1 VSGTDTLFIRAI
13 FLMIS
18 SAFST
23 FLLAMS
29 HRKLSGMNLVKVID
43 IGMNLAKITHTSMN
57 LA

>member
-18 SAFST
+18 SAFSI

-29 HRKLSGMNLVKVID
+29 HRKLSGMNLAKIMD
-43 IGMNLAKITHTSMN
+43 IGMNVS
-57 LA
+57 